1 MRFFLNSTLAAL
13 LLSAGLLL
21 AGCSEPIPPEK
32 VAYAGEWRGENVEL
46 VITLEGAVQ
55 YERRSGA
62 SKVSVNAPIQ
72 RFEGDNFVVGV
83 GPFNTTFVVSQPPH
97 LVDGQ
102 YRMVVD
108 GVELTRT
115 RAIGGTRV

>member
-1 MRFFLNSTLAAL
+1 MRTPIAAL
-13 LLSAGLLL
+13 LVSLALLL
-21 AGCSEPIPPEK
+21 AGCSEPIPPDK
-32 VAYAGEWRGENVEL
+32 IAYAGEWRGENVQL

-55 YERRSGA
+55 YERRSG
-62 SKVSVNAPIQ
+62 SSTVSVNAPIQ
-72 RFEGDNFVVGV
+72 RFEGDNFVVGI
-83 GPFNTTFVVSQPPH
+83 GPFNTTFVVSKPPH
-97 LVDGQ
+97 LVEGQ

>member
-83 GPFNTTFVVSQPPH
+83 GPFNTTFVVSKPPH

-115 RAIGGTRV
+115 RAFEGTRV

>member
-1 MRFFLNSTLAAL
+1 MRNPLAAL
-13 LLSAGLLL
+13 LLSAALLV

-32 VAYAGEWRGENVEL
+32 IAYAGEWRGENVEL
-46 VITLEGAVQ
+46 VITLEGSVQ
-55 YERRSGA
+55 YERRSG
-62 SKVSVNAPIQ
+62 SSTVSVNAPIQ
-72 RFEGDNFVVGV
+72 RFVGDDFVVGI
-83 GPFNTTFVVSQPPH
+83 GPFNTTFVVSKPPH

-115 RAIGGTRV
+115 RAVGGTRV

>member
-1 MRFFLNSTLAAL
+1 MKNPVAVLIVSLAAL
-13 LLSAGLLL
+13 LA
-21 AGCSEPIPPEK
+21 ACSEPIPPEK
-32 VAYAGEWRGENVEL
+32 LAYAGEWRGGNVHL
-46 VITLEGAVQ
+46 VITLEGSVQ
-55 YERRSGA
+55 YERRDGA
-62 SKVSVNAPIQ
+62 ANVSVSAPIQ

-83 GPFNTTFVVSQPPH
+83 GPFNTTFVVTKPPH

-115 RAIGGTRV
+115 RAFEGTRA

>member
-1 MRFFLNSTLAAL
+1 MKTAIAAL
-13 LLSAGLLL
+13 LLSTALLL
-21 AGCSEPIPPEK
+21 AGCSEPIAPEK
-32 VAYAGEWRGENVEL
+32 VAYAGEWRGENVQL

-83 GPFNTTFVVSQPPH
+83 GPFNTTFVVSKPPH

>member
-1 MRFFLNSTLAAL
+1 MRTPIAAL
-13 LLSAGLLL
+13 LVSIALLL

-32 VAYAGEWRGENVEL
+32 VGYAGEWRGENVVL

-55 YERRSGA
+55 YERRSGS

-72 RFEGDNFVVGV
+72 RFVGDDFVVGI
-83 GPFNTTFVVSQPPH
+83 GPFSTTFVVSRPPH

-115 RAIGGTRV
+115 HAFEGTRV

>member
-1 MRFFLNSTLAAL
+1 MRMPIAAL
-13 LLSAGLLL
+13 LLSIGLAL

-32 VAYAGEWRGENVEL
+32 IAYAGEWRGGNVHL
-46 VITLEGAVQ
+46 VITPQGSVQ
-55 YERRSGA
+55 YERRNGGA
-62 SKVSVNAPIQ
+62 NVSVSAPIQ

-83 GPFNTTFVVSQPPH
+83 GPFNTTFVVSKPPH
-97 LVDGQ
+97 LVNGQ

-115 RAIGGTRV
+115 RAFEGTRA